1 MCQLPPGSGAIRAA
15 SVELGPPPIARDG
28 DEERLQLNGDATLE
42 AVPAT
47 GSVVAAPGRFG
58 TVEAGAAEL

>member
-1 MCQLPPGSGAIRAA
+1 M
-15 SVELGPPPIARDG
+15 
-28 DEERLQLNGDATLE
+28 NGDATLE
-42 AVPAT
+42 EVPAT